1 MTREEVLEIIMD
13 PRGGPSPGSP
23 ARREFLVYLEGDPP
37 LRALYERQ
45 QGVWESLD
53 EWESVEPSLDFDRR
67 LFEKIDPAAGR
78 SPWYLVVFPGFRPSF
93 AVGLAAL
100 LIVAGTVL
108 RHQPGSDPRGV
119 EGTGLVAVEDT
130 EYVDGLHAA
139 LDDIEM
145 LVEFDAL
152 PLGG

>member
-1 MTREEVLEIIMD
+1 MTRQEVLEIIMD

-23 ARREFLVYLEGDPP
+23 ARREFLAYLEGDPP

-67 LFEKIDPAAGR
+67 LFEKIEPSAAR
-78 SPWYLVVFPGFRPSF
+78 RPWYLAIFPGFRPSF

-100 LIVAGTVL
+100 LIAAGTVL
-108 RHQPGSDPRGV
+108 RHHPGSDSGGV

>member
-23 ARREFLVYLEGDPP
+23 ARQEFLAYLESDPQ
-37 LRALYERQ
+37 LRAVYERQ
-45 QGVWESLD
+45 QAVWESLD

-67 LFEKIDPAAGR
+67 LFEKIEPAAAR
-78 SPWYLVVFPGFRPSF
+78 HPWYLAIFPSFRPSF

-100 LIVAGTVL
+100 LIAAGTVL
-108 RHQPGSDPRGV
+108 LHHPGSDTDPGD
-119 EGTGLVAVEDT
+119 GTGLVALESA
-130 EYVDGLHAA
+130 EYVDDLHAA

>member
-23 ARREFLVYLEGDPP
+23 ERQEFLAYLESDPQ

-45 QGVWESLD
+45 QAVWESLD

-67 LFEKIDPAAGR
+67 LFEKIEPGAPR
-78 SPWYLVVFPGFRPSF
+78 RPWYLAIFPSFRPSF

-100 LIVAGTVL
+100 LIAAGTVL
-108 RHQPGSDPRGV
+108 RHHPGSDSGGV

-130 EYVDGLHAA
+130 EYVDDLHAA

>member
-1 MTREEVLEIIMD
+1 M
-13 PRGGPSPGSP
+13 
-23 ARREFLVYLEGDPP
+23 
-37 LRALYERQ
+37 RALYERQ
-45 QGVWESLD
+45 QAVWESLD

-67 LFEKIDPAAGR
+67 LFENIEPAAAR
-78 SPWYLVVFPGFRPSF
+78 RPWYLTIFPGFRPSF

-100 LIVAGTVL
+100 LIAAGTVL
-108 RHQPGSDPRGV
+108 RHRPGTDPGGV
-119 EGTGLVAVEDT
+119 DGTGLVAVEGA